1 LNHRIGEDGLQRWSG
16 LEKVIKSS
24 RLQRHRQPCQTPDLK
39 LLCAM
44 GITITIP
51 EEVACILGTDQKER
65 EQRACESI
73 ALELYREGRITL
85 RTMGRLAGV
94 GEDYW
99 AADAFR
105 ARHGLP
111 VSTGDDLAENEMA
124 AINLLLEP

>member
-1 LNHRIGEDGLQRWSG
+1 
-16 LEKVIKSS
+16 
-24 RLQRHRQPCQTPDLK
+24 
-39 LLCAM
+39 M

-51 EEVACILGTDQKER
+51 EEVACILGTGQKER
-65 EQRACESI
+65 EQGACESI
-73 ALELYREGRITL
+73 ACELYREGRISL

-105 ARHGLP
+105 VRHGLA
-111 VSTGDDLAENEMA
+111 VSIEADEFRNEQN

>member
-1 LNHRIGEDGLQRWSG
+1 
-16 LEKVIKSS
+16 
-24 RLQRHRQPCQTPDLK
+24 
-39 LLCAM
+39 
-44 GITITIP
+44 
-51 EEVACILGTDQKER
+51 
-65 EQRACESI
+65 
-73 ALELYREGRITL
+73 
-85 RTMGRLAGV
+85 MGRLAGV

>member
-1 LNHRIGEDGLQRWSG
+1 
-16 LEKVIKSS
+16 
-24 RLQRHRQPCQTPDLK
+24 
-39 LLCAM
+39 M

-51 EEVACILGTDQKER
+51 EEVACILGSGQKER

-105 ARHGLP
+105 VRHGLP
-111 VSTGDDLAENEMA
+111 VSMGSEESEHEMKS
-124 AINLLLEP
+124 INLLLAP